1 MGQII
6 QLLIIVLTI
15 AGMWKVFEKAG
26 KPGWAAI
33 IPFYNLYVLVQIVGK
48 PAWWFVL
55 CLLIIPMIFVAMDLA
70 ECFGKSKGWGYRIT
84 LLLRVYRIPHSRFRR
99 RNIYQTGRC
108 VTSSMISLYTSWCAG
123 I

>member
-70 ECFGKSKGWGYRIT
+70 ECFGKSKGWGIG
-84 LLLRVYRIPHSRFRR
+84 LLFFFGFIGFPILGFGDA
-99 RNIYQTGRC
+99 T
-108 VTSSMISLYTSWCAG
+108 YTKPAG
-123 I
+123 A